1 MLANAE
7 NGCVSA
13 YEVYTGKKGDS
24 VEKGLGS
31 KVIKCL
37 ME

>member
-13 YEVYTGKKGDS
+13 FEVYTGKEDS
-24 VEKGLGS
+24 VEKGLG
-31 KVIKCL
+31 VKCL
-37 ME
+37 LE